1 MTSGS
6 LWNYCRG
13 ETDDVDDN
21 PSDDKSFN
29 YKTKIV
35 GNAPERPERPDPDQ
49 NGNQP
54 PQLPVL
60 DLSFKNN
67 IQLKC
72 PTNFGDLLICHW

>member
-6 LWNYCRG
+6 LWNCYRG

-21 PSDDKSFN
+21 PSDDNSLN

-35 GNAPERPERPDPDQ
+35 GNSPERPEQPDPDQ

-54 PQLPVL
+54 PELPVP
-60 DLSFKNN
+60 DLSFENS

-72 PTNFGDLLICHW
+72 PTNFGDLLICH

>member
-1 MTSGS
+1 MTSAS

-54 PQLPVL
+54 PQLPVP

-72 PTNFGDLLICHW
+72 PTNFGDLLICH